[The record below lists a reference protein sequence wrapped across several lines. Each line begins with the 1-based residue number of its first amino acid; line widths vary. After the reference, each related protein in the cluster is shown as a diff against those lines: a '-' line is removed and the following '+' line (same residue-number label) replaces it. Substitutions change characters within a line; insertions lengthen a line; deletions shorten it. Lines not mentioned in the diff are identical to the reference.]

1 MSDEKNLDNK
11 EQEKPVVNKAG
22 TPAVEIPVVAIAA
35 EKVSPVVKAVAEE
48 EELHPAAPE
57 QKKKRWA
64 VKAAPIRKREDSGF
78 IEKVIAINRVTKV
91 TKGGK
96 KMSFAALVVV
106 GDGTGKVG
114 FALEKAKEVSLA
126 IQKSLRIA
134 KRSMIKIPVLKG
146 TIPHQIIGHCGGA
159 EVLLKPAAEGT
170 GVIAAG
176 PVRAICD
183 ACGIKNILSKCHR
196 SNNPINVI
204 KATLDGLTHLKAVPT
219 AGEEKNVS
227 A

>member
-1 MSDEKNLDNK
+1 M
-11 EQEKPVVNKAG
+11 
-22 TPAVEIPVVAIAA
+22 
-35 EKVSPVVKAVAEE
+35 
-48 EELHPAAPE
+48 
-57 QKKKRWA
+57 
-64 VKAAPIRKREDSGF
+64 
-78 IEKVIAINRVTKV
+78 EKVIAINRVTKV

-96 KMSFAALVVV
+96 KLSFGALVVV

-114 FALEKAKEVSLA
+114 FALEKAKEVATA

-134 KRSMIKIPVLKG
+134 KRCMIKIPVIKG
-146 TIPHQIIGHCGGA
+146 TIPHEIIGRCGGA
-159 EVLLKPAAEGT
+159 RVLLKPAAEGT

-176 PVRAICD
+176 PVRAVCD

-204 KATLDGLTHLKAVPT
+204 KATIDGLTHLKAVPS
-219 AGEEKNVS
+219 AGEGNNVS